1 MLKFPFS
8 LLLLY
13 ISVEFPDDAVNTLS
27 TNDQIT
33 VEQDGEVH
41 TLVSA

>member
-1 MLKFPFS
+1 MLNRPFS
-8 LLLLY
+8 SSLHR
-13 ISVEFPDDAVNTLS
+13 VEFPDDAVNTLS
-27 TNDQIT
+27 TNDHIT